1 MLRPA
6 PEGGSADRRN
16 RFGSTL
22 GIVLALAITHFT
34 PQLIGRG
41 NGRSAVL
48 SAAYRHCAKM
58 EHEAEART
66 VDYSNKRGLAHE
78 EFLLPAD
85 APAWARTL
93 AADRSVSGAAE
104 AFWNKVEAF
113 EKRGDAQ
120 FAKEFII
127 ALPVELSQ
135 GQNVALFRQF
145 VFEQVL
151 ARGQVADWVF
161 HDEPGNPH
169 VHLMTSLRP
178 LTESGFGAKKVAVIG
193 AGGQPVRTANGKIQY
208 RLWAGEKAEFLQ
220 QRQAWLD
227 LQNQHLALAGLEVRV
242 DGRSYAERGID
253 IVPTIHI
260 GVAAKAMQR
269 KGGEAGRTIDL
280 ERLAVHEAQR
290 RINARRIEA
299 RPVLVLEMVTNE
311 KSVFDERDVA
321 KVIHRYVDD
330 AGSFQR
336 LLPRVLG
343 SPECLRLDV
352 ERVDLATGARVP
364 QKLTT
369 REMIRVESEMVNRA
383 RHLARANSHGVREKL
398 LAAVFA
404 RHDRLSDEQKTAIEH
419 VAGGARIAAAA
430 GRAGAGKTTMMR
442 AAREAWAAAG
452 YRVIGGAL
460 AGKAAEGLEKEA
472 GIGARTLAS
481 WELRWKEGRDLPD
494 DRTVF
499 VLDEAGM
506 VASKQMA
513 GFVEAASRAGA
524 KLVLVGDPEQLQP
537 IEAGAAFRAIV
548 ERTGYGELE
557 TIYRQNEAWMR
568 AASLDLARGRIETA
582 MSTYA
587 GKGKV
592 IGANLKAE
600 AVDMLIADWDRSY
613 DPTKST
619 LILAHLRRDVR
630 MLNIRAREKLVAR
643 GVVGEGHEFRTE
655 DGIRKFDTGD
665 QIVFLKNDS
674 TLGVKNG
681 MLAKIVEAG
690 PGRIDAALGEG
701 EAQRRIAVDQRTYR
715 NLDHGYAT
723 TIHKSQGATV
733 DRVQVLASLSL
744 DRHLTYVAMTRH
756 REDVTLYYGKRSFAF
771 AGGLTKILARRD
783 AKETTLDYTG
793 GRFYAQA
800 LRFANSRGLHMVRVA
815 RTLMRDRLDWTLRQ
829 QARLAELGE
838 KLRTVG
844 ARLGVFD
851 RNVSTPV
858 QSTRKAEPMVKG
870 VTSFALTIGDAAE
883 AKLQSDKALSKQWDL
898 VSDRIRRVYVEPESA
913 FRAMRIEAAFS
924 DPAARSD
931 RLQQIE
937 QAPAS
942 YGPLRGRTG
951 ILVGSADR
959 SDRRVAETNVPALR
973 RDLERYFLMREQ
985 AMLRL
990 VAEEA
995 GLRQRASI
1003 DIPAL
1008 SPAAETVLAKV
1019 RDAIDR
1025 NDLPAALGFAL
1036 ADRMVKA
1043 EIDALNGAVR
1053 ERFGER
1059 TLLGNGGMDTGG
1071 PAFKA
1076 ASTGLAPAEQQKLAA
1091 AWPAMRTAQ
1100 QIAAHERT
1108 VAALRETEALRQTQ
1122 RQGQV
1127 VK

>member
-1 MLRPA
+1 M
-6 PEGGSADRRN
+6 
-16 RFGSTL
+16 
-22 GIVLALAITHFT
+22 AITHFT
-34 PQLIGRG
+34 PQLISRG
-41 NGRSAVL
+41 DGRSAVL
-48 SAAYRHCAKM
+48 SAAYRHCVRM
-58 EHEAEART
+58 EHEAEALT
-66 VDYSNKRGLAHE
+66 VDYSNKRNLAHE
-78 EFLLPAD
+78 EFLLPPD
-85 APAWARTL
+85 APDWARQL
-93 AADRSVSGAAE
+93 VADRSVAGAVE

-113 EKRGDAQ
+113 EKRADAQ
-120 FAKEFII
+120 LAKEFIV
-127 ALPVELSQ
+127 ALPVELDK
-135 GQNVALFRQF
+135 GQNIALFRQF

-151 ARGQVADWVF
+151 ARGQVADWVY

-178 LTESGFGAKKVAVIG
+178 LTETGFGPKKVAVVG
-193 AGGQPVRTANGKIQY
+193 PDGQLLRTANGKTQY

-220 QRQAWLD
+220 QRTAWLD
-227 LQNQHLALAGLEVRV
+227 LQNQHLALAGLEIRV

-253 IVPTIHI
+253 IVPTTHI

-269 KGGEAGRTIDL
+269 KGAQAGHAIDL
-280 ERLAVHEAQR
+280 ERLALHEATR
-290 RINARRIEA
+290 SSNARRIEA
-299 RPVLVLEMVTNE
+299 RPDLVLDMVTTE
-311 KSVFDERDVA
+311 KSVFDERDLA
-321 KVIHRYVDD
+321 KVIHRYVDN
-330 AGSFQR
+330 ANTFQR
-336 LLPRVLG
+336 LLSRVLA
-343 SPECLRLDV
+343 SPQCLRLDV

-369 REMIRVESEMVNRA
+369 REMIRIESAMVNRA
-383 RHLARANSHGVREKL
+383 RYLARASSHGVREKV
-398 LAAVFA
+398 LASVFA

-419 VAGGARIAAAA
+419 IAGGARIAAVV

-442 AAREAWAAAG
+442 AAREAWEAAG

-472 GIGARTLAS
+472 GIRSRTLAS
-481 WELRWKEGRDLPD
+481 WELRWKEGRDRLD
-494 DRTVF
+494 DKTVF

-513 GFVEAASRAGA
+513 GFVEAVSSAGA

-548 ERTGYGELE
+548 ERIGYAELE
-557 TIYRQNEAWMR
+557 TIYRQQEAWMR
-568 AASLDLARGRIETA
+568 AASLDLARGRIEA
-582 MSTYA
+582 AISTYA

-592 IGANLKAE
+592 IGETLKAE
-600 AVDMLIADWDRSY
+600 TVDRLIADWDQNY
-613 DPTKST
+613 DPAKST

-630 MLNIRAREKLVAR
+630 TLNMMAREKLVAR

-655 DGIRKFDTGD
+655 DGIRKFDAGD

-674 TLGVKNG
+674 ALGVKNG
-681 MLAKIVEAG
+681 LLGRVVEAA
-690 PGRIDAALGEG
+690 PGRIVGEFG
-701 EAQRRIAVDQRTYR
+701 ETGARRRIDIDQRTYR

-733 DRVQVLASLSL
+733 DHVQVLASLSL
-744 DRHLTYVAMTRH
+744 NRHLTYVAMTRH
-756 REDVTLYYGKRSFAF
+756 REDVALYFGKRSFAM
-771 AGGLTKILARRD
+771 AGGLSKVLKRRD

-793 GRFYAQA
+793 ASFYSQA
-800 LRFANSRGLHMVRVA
+800 LSFANSRGLHIVRVA
-815 RTLMRDRLDWTLRQ
+815 RTLMRDQLDWTLRQ
-829 QARLAELGE
+829 RARLADLGE
-838 KLRTVG
+838 KLKSYG

-851 RNVSTPV
+851 RQASTSI

-870 VTSFALTIGDAAE
+870 VTSFALTITDAAE

-898 VSDRIRRVYVEPESA
+898 VSDRIRRIYTEPETA

-931 RLQQIE
+931 RLHQIE
-937 QAPAS
+937 QTPAS

-951 ILVGSADR
+951 LLVGSTEKT
-959 SDRRVAETNVPALR
+959 DRRIAETNVPALR
-973 RDLERYFLMREQ
+973 RDLERYFLMREETTK
-985 AMLRL
+985 RL

-1008 SPAAETVLAKV
+1008 SPAAASVLAKV

-1043 EIDALNGAVR
+1043 EIDALNGAIR
-1053 ERFGER
+1053 ERLGER
-1059 TLLGNGGMDTGG
+1059 SLLGNGAMDTGG

-1076 ASTGLAPAEQQKLAA
+1076 ASAGLAPAEQQKLAS
-1091 AWPAMRTAQ
+1091 AWPAMCTAHQ
-1100 QIAAHERT
+1100 LAAHERT
-1108 VAALRETEALRQTQ
+1108 IEALKQTEALRQTR

-1127 VK
+1127 LK